1 MKKKKRQHARSALLP
16 GNVKR
21 RVTTELPSRVALISL
36 DTDWLDMEHIGELQM
51 MGLLWTLI
59 TGEAVGSEI
68 LDRIAVII
76 ERHKQEGR
84 LYALEDEV
92 KWLRETL
99 PPIIDAITEAPNHVV
114 NAAIEQA
121 QRLVASGA

>member
-1 MKKKKRQHARSALLP
+1 MKKKRQHARSALLP

-36 DTDWLDMEHIGELQM
+36 DTDWLDMDHIGELQM

-68 LDRIAVII
+68 LERLAVIT

-84 LYALEDEV
+84 LYTLEDEV

-121 QRLVASGA
+121 QRLMTSGG

>member
-1 MKKKKRQHARSALLP
+1 MKKKKRQHARNALLP

-68 LDRIAVII
+68 LERIAVIV

-121 QRLVASGA
+121 QRLVASGG